1 MGRECKQASKGW
13 QCAVRHGL
21 ALACL
26 VVLAGFISTGC
37 VGSGA
42 DASAKSIPTIGFM
55 TWRDQTGFDQRMFDA
70 CEKSDGN
77 SYSIEPVAMGPT
89 TDAAREQLTRRLAA
103 GDTTIDLINLD
114 TIWTAEFS
122 DAGWLVDLSERIEPI
137 KDKYVPAALDSTRY
151 KDKYWALPVGTNAA
165 LLYYR
170 KDLVKEPPTTW
181 EQVAKI
187 AASVKASHSDMSGIV
202 FQGAPYEGG
211 TVDALEF
218 LYSAGADVISTDG
231 KKSQLAEGDS
241 AEHALSFLSE
251 LRDDKLFPKVVTTF
265 NEEDSRLAF
274 QNGTAVFMRNWPYA
288 YAIMNADEASKVKG
302 KFDVAPL
309 PGFDGRS
316 AASVLGGQNFGI
328 AASTDDPELAW
339 KAIQCLASE
348 DKQRIKA
355 VEKGELPTLLSLYD
369 DPKVREGLPFIDVSR
384 EALKTG
390 VNRPISP
397 YYNDM
402 TNVINKAYND
412 VLAGRVNPKDAVSR
426 MDRGVQAAV
435 DGRPEI

>member
-1 MGRECKQASKGW
+1 VLLVLVLLFA
-13 QCAVRHGL
+13 
-21 ALACL
+21 ALIA
-26 VVLAGFISTGC
+26 TGC
-37 VGSGA
+37 GGSADDAGA
-42 DASAKSIPTIGFM
+42 VPVIGFM

-77 SYSIEPVAMGPT
+77 VYSIEPVAMGPT

-103 GDTTIDLINLD
+103 GDETIDLINLD

-122 DAGWLVDLSERIEPI
+122 DAGWLMDLTARIEPI
-137 KDKYVPAALDSTRY
+137 KDQYVPAAMESAVY

-165 LLYYR
+165 LLFYR
-170 KDLVKEPPTTW
+170 TDLVEEPPTTW
-181 EQVAKI
+181 EEVAKI
-187 AASVKASHSDMSGIV
+187 SKEVVADNPEMSGVV

-218 LYSAGADVISTDG
+218 IYSSGAKVISEDG
-231 KKSQLAEGDS
+231 KESMISDGDGT
-241 AEHALSFLSE
+241 AYAMSFLDQM
-251 LRDDKLFPKVVTTF
+251 RKDKLFPKVVTTF
-265 NEEDSRLAF
+265 FEEDSRLAF

-288 YAIMNADEASKVKG
+288 YAIMNSDEASKIQG

-309 PGFDGRS
+309 PGFEGRD

-328 AASTDDPELAW
+328 AASTDEPELAW
-339 KAIQCLASE
+339 KAIECLAKA
-348 DKQRIKA
+348 DNQRIKA
-355 VEKGELPTLLSLYD
+355 VEKGELPTLLSMYD
-369 DPKVREGLPFIDVSR
+369 DPEVREKLPFIDVSR
-384 EALKTG
+384 AALDNG

-402 TNVINKAYND
+402 TNVINRAYND
-412 VLAGRVNPKDAVSR
+412 VLGGRATPDEAVER